1 MRDQRI
7 APPAARRRPG
17 APGRP
22 EPACSPAHAPTAIG
36 SSRKATY
43 HSSMTNRPAAATRY
57 LTRPQERAGAAWIAG
72 ARHGQVLMVPGAGH
86 CPQSQRPDITT
97 PGIVRF
103 ADTVSN
109 RA

>member
-7 APPAARRRPG
+7 APSAARHRPG

-22 EPACSPAHAPTAIG
+22 EPACSPAYASTAIG

-43 HSSMTNRPAAATRY
+43 NSSVTTRPAAATRY
-57 LTRPQERAGAAWIAG
+57 LTRPQGRADAAWITG
-72 ARHGQVLMVPGAGH
+72 ARHGQVLMVPEAGY
-86 CPQSQRPDITT
+86 CPQSLRPGITT
-97 PGIVRF
+97 PGTARF
-103 ADTVSN
+103 VGTVSN